1 MKKILTVITFFLS
14 TTYLI
19 SNDTDIT
26 ISNVKIMKRNKPSC
40 DRQGNLYDA
49 CQWMLKFKINNN
61 TNNDLISFCSVIK
74 VNKKKYK
81 LCGNKTKK
89 KFHTY
94 LNPERKVSE
103 KALEVH
109 GYTDEFL
116 SKKKKFS
123 EVVDEFLSFIKNRIF
138 IRVSYLECIKV
149 HA

>member
-19 SNDTDIT
+19 SNDSDIT
-26 ISNVKIMKRNKPSC
+26 ISNVKVMKRNKPSC

-89 KFHTY
+89 KFHTKANNSTV
-94 LNPERKVSE
+94 LLTNLSE
-103 KALEVH
+103 LINYDNESPKPIV
-109 GYTDEFL
+109 
-116 SKKKKFS
+116 
-123 EVVDEFLSFIKNRIF
+123 SFISLNGKF
-138 IRVSYLECIKV
+138 
-149 HA
+149 